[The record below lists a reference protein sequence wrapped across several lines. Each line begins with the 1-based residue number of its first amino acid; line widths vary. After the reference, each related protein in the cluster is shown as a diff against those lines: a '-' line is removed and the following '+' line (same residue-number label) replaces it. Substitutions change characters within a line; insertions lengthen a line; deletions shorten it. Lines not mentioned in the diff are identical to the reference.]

1 MAQTLLPVDMTE
13 AWVLPRI
20 GTQENPLRLGVL
32 ISGSG
37 SGMEALLKHQKTEGC
52 LHKTMVVI
60 SDKPE
65 VGGLERA
72 QNQGVLSIVVP
83 LPEIENREERRL
95 VHENEVD
102 ETLTA
107 HGVEVVILSGYM
119 RILTPTFV
127 NKWAGRLLNIHPSL
141 LPDFPGAHAHR
152 DVIASGVKRS
162 GCTVHFVDSQ
172 MDSGPI
178 IAQKEVEVSP
188 EDDEDSLA
196 ERIKVEE
203 HQLYPSVI
211 DDLAAGLIQSP

>member
-1 MAQTLLPVDMTE
+1 MAQALLPLDMTE

-20 GTQENPLRLGVL
+20 GTKENPLRLGVL

-37 SGMEALLKHQKTEGC
+37 SGMEALLKHQKSEGC
-52 LHKTMVVI
+52 LHTTVVVI

-72 QNQGVLSIVVP
+72 QKHGVLSVVVP
-83 LPEIENREERRL
+83 LPVIENRDERRL
-95 VHENEVD
+95 IHEDEVD
-102 ETLTA
+102 EILVA

-119 RILTPTFV
+119 RILTSNFV

-141 LPDFPGAHAHR
+141 LPEFPGAHAHR
-152 DVIASGVKRS
+152 DVIAAEAKRS

-178 IAQKEVEVSP
+178 IAQKAVDVFP
-188 EDDEDSLA
+188 EDDENTLA
-196 ERIKVEE
+196 ERIKAEE
-203 HQLYPSVI
+203 HQLYPTVI
-211 DDLAAGLIQSP
+211 DDLAAGRIKSP

>member
-13 AWVLPRI
+13 AWELPRI

-72 QNQGVLSIVVP
+72 QNQGVLSVVVP

-152 DVIASGVKRS
+152 DAIASGAKRS

-178 IAQKEVEVSP
+178 IAQKEVDVSP

-203 HQLYPSVI
+203 HRLYPSVI

>member
-1 MAQTLLPVDMTE
+1 MTE

-37 SGMEALLKHQKTEGC
+37 SGMEALLKHQKIQGC
-52 LHKTMVVI
+52 LHTTVVVI

-65 VGGLERA
+65 AGGLERA
-72 QNQGVLSIVVP
+72 QNQEVSSVVVP
-83 LPEIENREERRL
+83 LPGIENRDERRL
-95 VHENEVD
+95 VHENEVA
-102 ETLTA
+102 ETLIA

-152 DVIASGVKRS
+152 DVIAAGAKRS
-162 GCTVHFVDSQ
+162 GCTVHFVDSI

-178 IAQKEVEVSP
+178 IAQRVVNVLP

-211 DDLAAGLIQSP
+211 DDLAAGRIKFP

>member
-37 SGMEALLKHQKTEGC
+37 SGMEALLKHQKFQGC
-52 LHKTMVVI
+52 LHTTVVVI

-72 QNQGVLSIVVP
+72 QNQEVPSVVVP
-83 LPEIENREERRL
+83 LPEIENRDERRL
-95 VHENEVD
+95 VHENEVA
-102 ETLTA
+102 ETLIA

-127 NKWAGRLLNIHPSL
+127 NKWVGRLLNIHPSL

-152 DVIASGVKRS
+152 DVIAAGAKRS
-162 GCTVHFVDSQ
+162 GCTVHFVDSK

-178 IAQKEVEVSP
+178 IAQRVVNVLP

-211 DDLAAGLIQSP
+211 DDLAAGRIKFP

>member
-13 AWVLPRI
+13 AWELPRI

-72 QNQGVLSIVVP
+72 QNQGVLSVVVP

-141 LPDFPGAHAHR
+141 LPDF
-152 DVIASGVKRS
+152 SRS
-162 GCTVHFVDSQ
+162 ART
-172 MDSGPI
+172 
-178 IAQKEVEVSP
+178 
-188 EDDEDSLA
+188 
-196 ERIKVEE
+196 
-203 HQLYPSVI
+203 
-211 DDLAAGLIQSP
+211 